1 MEAPLMSYGLDM
13 EQVRYET
20 DSNGNRIRAIVP
32 LSMFSALTSFWIEAR
47 RAQTARTESRARPG
61 MYRASLDGYVQGEP
75 EAAQEP
81 ATTAA
86 QAPPPPFLQEGKHGR
101 KWADLIARMPADSAS
116 TSEANGEPANA
127 AQSRADI
134 APAAKDAP
142 HVARLKSDIPSSQK
156 FFAREFEEAPPAEVL
171 EQINE
176 GVYFLRAWRRYRGWS
191 IDEMA
196 ELFGSTRSNV
206 EQHEYGKARPS
217 RKTLERFATYL
228 DCPVAQLTPKAGSN
242 TQPWLIVIEGG
253 DSHTAPR
260 VKTEPRAPDD
270 TDYPDAVLAHMI
282 AGKSPLT
289 AWRLFR
295 RLTLAQ
301 LARQYGST
309 PGNIQQLEESAGLRE
324 ATRKKLCPILSCTPA
339 QLLRP
344 VSLEVSAAS
353 PRVREVTD
361 DIRFHRRKKTG
372 REARMA

>member
-1 MEAPLMSYGLDM
+1 MSYGLDM

-81 ATTAA
+81 AATSTHA
-86 QAPPPPFLQEGKHGR
+86 APPPFAHEGKRGR
-101 KWADLIARMPADSAS
+101 QWADLIARMPADSGP
-116 TSEANGEPANA
+116 TSEANGEPGDATQPPANTP
-127 AQSRADI
+127 SVTRV
-134 APAAKDAP
+134 APFKGDN
-142 HVARLKSDIPSSQK
+142 PSSQK
-156 FFAREFEEAPPAEVL
+156 FFAREFKETPPAEVQK
-171 EQINE
+171 QINE
-176 GVYFLRAWRRYRGWS
+176 GIYFLRAWRRYRGWS

-206 EQHEYGKARPS
+206 EQHEYGKGRPS
-217 RKTLERFATYL
+217 TKTLERFATHL

-242 TQPWLIVIEGG
+242 TQPWLSAIEGG
-253 DSHTAPR
+253 EPDTAPR
-260 VKTEPRAPDD
+260 AKTEPRAPDD

-289 AWRLFR
+289 AWRLHR
-295 RLTLAQ
+295 RLSLAQ
-301 LARQYGST
+301 LAEQYGSSAK
-309 PGNIQQLEESAGLRE
+309 NIRHLEESVTLRP
-324 ATRKKLCPILSCTPA
+324 ATLAKLCPILHCKPE

-344 VSLEVSAAS
+344 ASLEVPAA
-353 PRVREVTD
+353 PVRVREITD
-361 DIRFHRRKKTG
+361 AIDFHREKMAG